1 MKLGPLA
8 IADALGAILVHTTRT
23 PTRTL
28 VKGRVLDA
36 ADLDAL
42 AAAGLREATCARLEP
57 DELAEDAAA
66 ARLATALAGAG
77 VRLDA
82 ARTGRANL
90 RAATDG
96 LLVIDPAAI
105 TRVNAIDEA
114 ITVATL
120 PVDHAA
126 RAGEMI
132 ATIKIIPFAVRAAAL
147 EAACAA
153 AIPIAVAPWQPR
165 RAGLV
170 MTAFPSTVPAIL
182 DRASAAQR
190 TRLTRLGGE
199 LAHERRVAH
208 DADAVAAAITDLAAA
223 GCDPILALGASAI
236 MDRRD
241 VIPRALEQAGG
252 AIDRFGMPVDPGNLL
267 LLGHLGART
276 FVGLPGCARAL
287 ARSGFDWA
295 LERICAGL
303 PIEPAMIAALG
314 VGGLLE
320 EAPRPSPRE
329 RTDVRRQVAAIVL
342 AAGRSARMGANKL
355 LAELEGAPLV
365 RHATLAALAS
375 PARPVVVVVGNEA
388 ERVRAAI
395 ADLEVE
401 IVHNPDFATGM
412 ASSLRAGIAAVPEA
426 AGALVCLGDMP
437 RVRGAHLA
445 LLLDAFADAA
455 DDGAIIVPTCDRK
468 RGNPVLWGRAR
479 FAEIAALTG
488 DVGARALIE
497 RHAASVH
504 WVAVD
509 DPAILL
515 DIDTPDALA
524 SLAPAQGILV
534 TPRPGDTP

>member
-23 PTRTL
+23 PARML

-42 AAAGLREATCARLEP
+42 AAAGLREITCARLEP
-57 DELAEDAAA
+57 GELAEDAAA
-66 ARLATALAGAG
+66 ARLAIALAGAG
-77 VRLDA
+77 VRVDA

-105 TRVNAIDEA
+105 TGVNAIDEA

-120 PVDHAA
+120 PCDHAV

-153 AIPIAVAPWQPR
+153 ASPIAVAPWQPR

-170 MTAFPSTVPAIL
+170 MTAFPSTAPAIL
-182 DRASAAQR
+182 DRAAAAQR
-190 TRLTRLGGE
+190 TRLARLGGE

-208 DADAVAAAITDLAAA
+208 DVDAVAAAITELAAA

-241 VIPRALEQAGG
+241 VIPQALECAGG

-276 FVGLPGCARAL
+276 FIGLPGCARSL
-287 ARSGFDWA
+287 SRSGFDWA

-303 PIEPAMIAALG
+303 PIDPARIAALG

-329 RTDVRRQVAAIVL
+329 RTDTAPRQVAAIVL
-342 AAGRSARMGANKL
+342 AAGRSSRMGANKL

-375 PARPVVVVVGNEA
+375 SARPVVVVVGNEA
-388 ERVRAAI
+388 DLVRAAI
-395 ADLEVE
+395 ADLDVAF
-401 IVHNPDFATGM
+401 VHNPDFATGM

-437 RVRGAHLA
+437 RVTAAHLGV
-445 LLLDAFADAA
+445 LLDAFAEAD

-468 RGNPVLWGRAR
+468 RGNPVLWGRGR
-479 FAEIAALTG
+479 FAEIASLSG
-488 DVGARALIE
+488 DVGARALID
-497 RHAASVH
+497 RHAASVR

-524 SLAPAQGILV
+524 TLARREPA
-534 TPRPGDTP
+534 